1 MVASTILR
9 GLASCAYRGG
19 LGLEYDSVVVA
30 MLAVGITIAMLL
42 ALSI

>member
-1 MVASTILR
+1 MRVQGRSW
-9 GLASCAYRGG
+9 
-19 LGLEYDSVVVA
+19 LEYDSVVAA